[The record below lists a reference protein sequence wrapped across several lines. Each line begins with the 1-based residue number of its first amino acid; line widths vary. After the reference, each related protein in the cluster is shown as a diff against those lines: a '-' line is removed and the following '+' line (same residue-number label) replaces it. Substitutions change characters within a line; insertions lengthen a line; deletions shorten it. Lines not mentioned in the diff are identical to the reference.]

1 MADSIAVPDN
11 LAKTPLAERVNQL
24 QRAAGDVDQR
34 QAAQVV
40 QEKHI
45 QRQHEAVAPEKT
57 DEAIIHR
64 DGQKREQPDKEKN
77 KKRQDGA
84 ENDKKGG
91 LDLTA

>member
-24 QRAAGDVDQR
+24 QRTAGDIDQR
-34 QAAQVV
+34 QATQMV
-40 QEKHI
+40 QDKHI

-57 DEAIIHR
+57 DEAVIHR
-64 DGQKREQPDKEKN
+64 DGEKREQPHKEK
-77 KKRQDGA
+77 KKHQDDA
-84 ENDKKGG
+84 DNDKKAG

>member
-11 LAKTPLAERVNQL
+11 LAKAPLAERVNQL
-24 QRAAGDVDQR
+24 QRTAGDIDQR
-34 QAAQVV
+34 QATQMV
-40 QEKHI
+40 QDKHI

-57 DEAIIHR
+57 DEAVIHR
-64 DGQKREQPDKEKN
+64 DGEKKQQPDKEK
-77 KKRQDGA
+77 KKKHQDDA